1 MGYASRYLTPINTLL
16 LPIVPE
22 FVLQDIDSDFY
33 RLQQIL
39 YGHTGKKSVY
49 FSMLIILRMVKSW
62 IWIEMG
68 KKQIC

>member
-39 YGHTGKKSVY
+39 YGHTGEEKIYNV
-49 FSMLIILRMVKSW
+49 
-62 IWIEMG
+62 
-68 KKQIC
+68 C